1 MSGYF
6 ESIILR
12 DLAGNVASISIAG
25 AVSVDGSGVTQPVS
39 VTVLPLPT
47 GAATEAT
54 LAALNTQAGNLA
66 TEATLANI
74 KTAVEIIDN
83 FISGSRGLVTED
95 NSLAIKT
102 AVETID
108 NFISGSRGLVTEDNS
123 AAILTALGTIITSL
137 AGTLTISGNVTAN
150 AGTNL
155 NTSAL
160 ALEATLQSVKT
171 AVETIDNFI
180 SGSKGLVTEDNSAA
194 IKTAVELIDDAIY
207 TDGSGTVVKG
217 IAILG
222 QDGTNPQAIKTDSNG
237 ELQIDVLS
245 SALPSGAAT
254 AANQATIIG
263 HVDGIEALL
272 TTIDADTSNISTKID
287 TIAGAVSGAEMQVDV
302 LTMPIVTVQATD
314 LDIRDL
320 VFATDKV
327 DASGSVVI
335 ISGSV
340 AVTGP
345 LTDAQLRATPVP
357 VDTELPAAAALADN
371 TANPT
376 APAVGAFGMIWDG
389 ANWDRTPG
397 NQTDGLLV
405 NLGAN
410 NDVTV
415 TSSALP
421 SGAATAANQATII
434 GHVDGIEALLT
445 TIDADT
451 SNISTKIDTIAGAV
465 SGTEMQVDVL
475 TLPALPTG
483 TNTIGSVK
491 LTDGTDTAAITAAGE
506 LSVLATAQP
515 GTDIG
520 DVTINNASGGSAVNI
535 QDGGNSITV
544 DNGGTFVVQE
554 NGAALTSLQLIDD
567 TVYTDNAGFTD
578 NSSKILGVGYVF
590 DETAGTALTENDI
603 AAARIDSKR
612 AIVNV
617 LEDGTTRGLRQ
628 GVVDETG
635 TNAVDAAAVG
645 GGTPHDSVDSG
656 NPIKIGGKAVAHGS
670 NPSAVAAGD
679 RSNAYTNVHGIP
691 FAIGGHPNIQ
701 SAEYYTTAAQ
711 TDDNILPAIS
721 TGTIYVITCIT
732 VTASA
737 ANTVNT
743 SVRIGFGTANVPT
756 QGSSGA
762 DGVAKMILSHPGI
775 APGSG
780 IVKGT
785 GSGIV
790 GIGGDGEELRIT
802 NSAPTT
808 GSLIVQ
814 VDYFTISV

>member
-1 MSGYF
+1 MANIKISDSSGK
-6 ESIILR
+6 E
-12 DLAGNVASISIAG
+12 
-25 AVSVDGSGVTQPVS
+25 VS
-39 VTVLPLPT
+39 VTSNNALKVDPSGTTQTVILTTGNDIIGQVKITDGTDVADILDLTNSNPLAVAIMDSNGSQISSFGGGTEYTEDAASAANPVGGMIMAVRADSLAAVTTTDGDNIALRATNNGELYIKHVDSIPVTDNGGSLTIDATSLPLPT
-47 GAATEAT
+47 GAAT
-54 LAALNTQAGNLA
+54 
-66 TEATLANI
+66 
-74 KTAVEIIDN
+74 
-83 FISGSRGLVTED
+83 
-95 NSLAIKT
+95 
-102 AVETID
+102 
-108 NFISGSRGLVTEDNS
+108 
-123 AAILTALGTIITSL
+123 
-137 AGTLTISGNVTAN
+137 
-150 AGTNL
+150 
-155 NTSAL
+155 
-160 ALEATLQSVKT
+160 
-171 AVETIDNFI
+171 
-180 SGSKGLVTEDNSAA
+180 
-194 IKTAVELIDDAIY
+194 
-207 TDGSGTVVKG
+207 
-217 IAILG
+217 
-222 QDGTNPQAIKTDSNG
+222 
-237 ELQIDVLS
+237 
-245 SALPSGAAT
+245 
-254 AANQATIIG
+254 AANQSTIIG
-263 HVDGIEALL
+263 HVDGIESLL
-272 TTIDADTSNISTKID
+272 TTIDSDTSNISTKID
-287 TIAGAVSGAEMQVDV
+287 TIAGAVSGTEMQVDV
-302 LTMPIVTVQATD
+302 LTMPTVTVSATN

-320 VFATDKV
+320 SHSQDSVRIGDGTDLANVTAAGELNVLSTAQPGV
-327 DASGSVVI
+327 DIGDVTINNASGGSAVNIQDGGNSITIDNTNLDTPLSTLDATLNTLLKPADTLAAITSITNVVHVDDNSSSLTIDDGGSSITVDGSISV
-335 ISGSV
+335 SGS
-340 AVTGP
+340 
-345 LTDAQLRATPVP
+345 
-357 VDTELPAAAALADN
+357 VDTELPSAAALADN

-397 NQTDGLLV
+397 NQTDGVLV

-421 SGAATAANQATII
+421 SGAATSANQTTII
-434 GHVDGIEALLT
+434 GHVDGIESLLT

-451 SNISTKIDTIAGAV
+451 SNISTKIDTLAGAV